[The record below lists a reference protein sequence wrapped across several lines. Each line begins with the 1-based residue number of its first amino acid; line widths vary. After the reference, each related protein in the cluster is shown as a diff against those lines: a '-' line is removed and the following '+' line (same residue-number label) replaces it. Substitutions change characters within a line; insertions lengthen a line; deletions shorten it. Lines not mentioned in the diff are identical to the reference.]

1 MVMQFLGLDREPWWQ
16 ESRLKPYA
24 DQAAA
29 AVKYYA
35 ELGNRY
41 LQDLNEQPTASA

>member
-1 MVMQFLGLDREPWWQ
+1 MECLGLQEEPWWQ
-16 ESRLKPYA
+16 EARLKPYA

-29 AVKYYA
+29 AVKFYA

-41 LQDLNEQPTASA
+41 LQDLAARPAASA

>member
-1 MVMQFLGLDREPWWQ
+1 MEFLGLQQEPWWQ
-16 ESRLKPYA
+16 ESQLKPYA
-24 DQAAA
+24 DRAAA

-41 LQDLNEQPTASA
+41 LQDLNERPAASA